1 MLLRTLHHALYLQ
14 STAELKD
21 KFQGTFS
28 TIINII
34 KVIFLFLT
42 FVSIVPFKNFR
53 TRRVMQIQTQL
64 CLALFFGHISF
75 MALGTVKASD
85 TTPCTVGVIIVQYL
99 FLASIAWTVC
109 AAVTLYEKVRCQSR
123 EIKCDS
129 AINLVQNS

>member
-1 MLLRTLHHALYLQ
+1 MLLNTLHHALYLQ
-14 STAELKD
+14 STAEIKD

-28 TIINII
+28 TIINIVN
-34 KVIFLFLT
+34 VIFLFLT
-42 FVSIVPFKNFR
+42 FVCIVPFKKFR
-53 TRRVMQIQTQL
+53 TRRLMQIQTQL

-109 AAVTLYEKVRCQSR
+109 AAVTLYEKVRRQSR